1 MVQNAREQLE
11 ASLPGTEGGRNP
23 KDALLVK
30 FLFLLPLLALLFC
43 YYRPFLQVS
52 SSIFFFGTKQ
62 IDLCLLILKSIPI
75 FLQTREIFGSFCRKT
90 LYDPLRHLYYKFRS
104 GGSLPY
110 STVSST
116 STINSNQQ
124 VSFWLLTVVHGYV

>member
-1 MVQNAREQLE
+1 MLQNAREQLE
-11 ASLPGTEGGRNP
+11 GSLPGTEGGSNP

-43 YYRPFLQVS
+43 YYRSFLQVVVPS
-52 SSIFFFGTKQ
+52 FFFETKQ
-62 IDLCLLILKSIPI
+62 IDICVLILKSILI

-104 GGSLPY
+104 GGGLPY
-110 STVSST
+110 STVSSS

-124 VSFWLLTVVHGYV
+124 VSSSDCSS